1 MTSNGTRSA
10 LSLQTGRRVQAWI
23 VATTVIS
30 AFLAGS
36 HQAPAEAAAEKSTTS
51 SLYSIYHNNG
61 TILIGHFS
69 DSSENS
75 TFLTPGGCK
84 NAYGKQS
91 KCLRGPQGPQGIQG
105 VRGPQGPPGLPGP
118 QGPQGPQGSSASL
131 ATAFQGSLTFIGAA
145 RSNGATLIRDPRTA
159 PRWVDISSLANYP
172 GRVIAV
178 SLASMG
184 NDVHVT
190 VRSAIG
196 EIAHTRCAVQ
206 PTPGTPGNPAWPGNC
221 TAFVNLTPPN

>member
-10 LSLQTGRRVQAWI
+10 LYLQTGRRVQAWI

-36 HQAPAEAAAEKSTTS
+36 QQAPAGAAAEKSATGS
-51 SLYSIYHNNG
+51 PYSISRNDG

-69 DSSENS
+69 GPSGNS

-84 NAYGKQS
+84 NAYGKQP
-91 KCLRGPQGPQGIQG
+91 KCLRGPQGPQGVQG

-118 QGPQGPQGSSASL
+118 QGLQGSSASL

-172 GRVIAV
+172 GSVVAV

-184 NDVHVT
+184 NDIHVT

>member
-10 LSLQTGRRVQAWI
+10 LYLRPGRRVQAWI
-23 VATTVIS
+23 VTTTVIS

-36 HQAPAEAAAEKSTTS
+36 HQAPVEAAAEKSAIS
-51 SLYSIYHNNG
+51 SIYSIHHNNG

-69 DSSENS
+69 DPFGNS

-118 QGPQGPQGSSASL
+118 RGPQGSSASL
-131 ATAFQGSLTFIGAA
+131 ATTFQGSLTFIGAA

-172 GRVIAV
+172 GGVVAV

-184 NDVHVT
+184 NDIHVT